1 MHAANIDSF
10 TRHINSIN
18 PHIKI
23 TSEQEEDGKLPFL
36 DFCVRVNE
44 NGSTKT
50 TVCRKPTHNNIMQH
64 LNFASNHHLNH
75 KRAVVSSL
83 LHRAERLVSEDE
95 DNANWNN
102 SMSRTR

>member
-75 KRAVVSSL
+75 KRAVVRSF
-83 LHRAERLVSEDE
+83 LHRAERLE
-95 DNANWNN
+95 
-102 SMSRTR
+102 